1 MSFTAPASSKP
12 APIMP
17 ISKKARAAPK
27 ETDHAKGP
35 MKRVE
40 RPPSPKQPPKKKAKQ
55 AEAVPEPAE
64 AAPAKLEIPALVP
77 LNVYDRRFDRQH
89 P

>member
-1 MSFTAPASSKP
+1 
-12 APIMP
+12 
-17 ISKKARAAPK
+17 
-27 ETDHAKGP
+27 